1 MRVIRWENMQIS
13 VQKILKIIGI
23 AIISVNIAGWI
34 LMLLFMFNF
43 VHLNPDSAFHNL
55 ITSIWLGSFVVLG
68 IFIIIYTLYTSVSKK
83 QDTAPDMGHF
93 PLRRLRSTLYIIDFI
108 IFLIALL
115 IMFMQNAHYS
125 WLGAILFS
133 ISALMAL
140 VLLIG
145 FGIYDLILYLSKS
158 KKKD

>member
-1 MRVIRWENMQIS
+1 MR
-13 VQKILKIIGI
+13 KILKIIGI
-23 AIISVNIAGWI
+23 AIISVNLAGWI

-55 ITSIWLGSFVVLG
+55 ITSIWLGSFVGIV

-83 QDTAPDMGHF
+83 HDTAPDTGHF
-93 PLRRLRSTLYIIDFI
+93 PLRKLRSTLYITDFI
-108 IFLIALL
+108 VFLIALL
-115 IMFMQNAHYS
+115 IMFMQNVSYS

-133 ISALMAL
+133 VSAVMAL

-145 FGIYDLILYLSKS
+145 FGIYDLILYFS
-158 KKKD
+158 KKKN